1 METFVLPN
9 KERVSNMRKIGW
21 NGFVLILFCTGILL
35 LAASQVIG
43 VENNDPNDPNNL
55 NDPNYPNDPNELLR
69 CKWDAVISILQNED
83 LEQEVKAERISK
95 LVTPVFDFPLMARL
109 SLGRKHWPKFE
120 PPQRDKFTKLFT
132 ELLKNTYREKIAL
145 YKDEQVLFK
154 PAERK
159 KKDIIFIPTELVHN
173 DKKVAILY
181 KLRKAE
187 ERWKIYD
194 VEIQGISILL
204 TYRSQFD
211 EILRKD
217 TVEELLSRLEKPPPD
232 E

>member
-1 METFVLPN
+1 
-9 KERVSNMRKIGW
+9 
-21 NGFVLILFCTGILL
+21 
-35 LAASQVIG
+35 
-43 VENNDPNDPNNL
+43 
-55 NDPNYPNDPNELLR
+55 
-69 CKWDAVISILQNED
+69 
-83 LEQEVKAERISK
+83 LEQEVKVERISK
-95 LVTPVFDFPLMARL
+95 IVTPIFDFSLMARL
-109 SLGRKHWPKFE
+109 SLGRKHWPKFG
-120 PPQRDKFTKLFT
+120 PPQREKFTKLFT
-132 ELLKNTYREKIAL
+132 ELLKRTYREKIAL

-159 KKDIIFIPTELVHN
+159 RKNVAFIPTELIHN

-181 KLRKAE
+181 KLREVEK
-187 ERWKIYD
+187 RWKIYD

-217 TVEELLSRLEKPPPD
+217 TVEEFLSRLEKPPQD